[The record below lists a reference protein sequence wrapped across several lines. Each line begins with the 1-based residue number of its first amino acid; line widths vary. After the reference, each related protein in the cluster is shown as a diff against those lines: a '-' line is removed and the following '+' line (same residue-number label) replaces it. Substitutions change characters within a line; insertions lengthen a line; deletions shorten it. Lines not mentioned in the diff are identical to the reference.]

1 MSRWGRRDDEQE
13 DTETAFAN
21 FALTFAKAMIVLA
34 IMLFVMITDATKKEE
49 GIKPKAEA
57 VIMVEWSTTDN
68 DASGKVD
75 VDTWVKNPS
84 GRLVYFGNRE
94 ADNTFLD
101 RDDLGTNCKIS
112 CYEITTFR
120 ALDDGEYIL
129 NLNVYNAHD
138 QKGNNIGPGIK
149 LLKPLPVHIK
159 IIKLNP
165 TVVTQFDTTVIL
177 DTMKQEKFVVRF
189 SILNN
194 VMAGFDTDTPVMIM
208 PRAGVSSSSN
218 VAGRPH

>member
-112 CYEITTFR
+112 CYEI
-120 ALDDGEYIL
+120 I
-129 NLNVYNAHD
+129 
-138 QKGNNIGPGIK
+138 
-149 LLKPLPVHIK
+149 
-159 IIKLNP
+159 
-165 TVVTQFDTTVIL
+165 
-177 DTMKQEKFVVRF
+177 
-189 SILNN
+189 
-194 VMAGFDTDTPVMIM
+194 
-208 PRAGVSSSSN
+208 
-218 VAGRPH
+218 